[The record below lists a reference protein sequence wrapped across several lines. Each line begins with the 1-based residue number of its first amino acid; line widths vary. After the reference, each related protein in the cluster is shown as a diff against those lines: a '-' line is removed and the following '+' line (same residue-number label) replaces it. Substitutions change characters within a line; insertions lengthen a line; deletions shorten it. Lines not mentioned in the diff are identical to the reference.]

1 MRGIW
6 YLGYLVARSLAESIT
21 GSKSPRRNSPC
32 SACHRGRENARQEA
46 LDCVVSTAG
55 RPEESQRGH
64 EAMTLEHCRRE
75 RVAFRCQTH
84 VRSVVLEVFGME
96 KQESRFGTG
105 CRIDRLAGERV
116 SNRVVWQP

>member
-55 RPEESQRGH
+55 RPKEGQPGR
-64 EAMTLEHCRRE
+64 EAMTLEHCGRE

-84 VRSVVLEVFGME
+84 ARSVFLEELGME

-105 CRIDRLAGERV
+105 FRIDRLARERV